1 MLHRMRAISYLL
13 DATIALV
20 FIFGVLGAL
29 LTGSRTGSR
38 RLARRSAAQSGLTDA
53 QAWVSGFGGSMGWDG
68 AAPPRAAEEEA

>member
-1 MLHRMRAISYLL
+1 MRAISYLL
-13 DATIALV
+13 EATIALV

-29 LTGSRTGSR
+29 LTGSRVSSR
-38 RLARRSAAQSGLTDA
+38 PLARRATGLVGA